1 MGGSS
6 YCRKEF
12 LELPGRSHSV
22 LGVSNRLIHISDR
35 PRTPT
40 AFVMLGSVEF
50 SPRCTQ
56 MFKRTSHTGLV
67 GPHRSDA

>member
-1 MGGSS
+1 MGGWW
-6 YCRKEF
+6 YWRKEF
-12 LELPGRSHSV
+12 LELPGRSHPV
-22 LGVSNRLIHISDR
+22 LGVTNRLIQISDR

-56 MFKRTSHTGLV
+56 MFKRTSHMGLV
-67 GPHRSDA
+67 GPHRSNA